1 MPLWSI
7 VRHSV
12 PLIFGKFDKY
22 YRMKS
27 KVRIYSLC
35 FFYFAFSAWFICLF
49 FSPQKLFLQYS
60 AWPFLREAFSQE
72 SGLPPSSGKRSGDA
86 LFREMLSSVEGT
98 ISIST
103 NIRVQLNLFD
113 KEFVGS
119 GSYQEM
125 KTPELY
131 GKGTTCFR
139 LELQLQPQTGQTPA
153 NQSTGNAQNSLT
165 IVCDKS
171 YIYKYTCVEGEKKLE
186 RIEIAPLVK
195 AVDADEKND
204 LPTEIG
210 AMCSLGG
217 MAGMLQEVRN
227 QYDFI
232 DAPIQTQIN
241 EKNGSVGVWKIRGR
255 LKPALLQKFLVD
267 ANGKK
272 TQVPE
277 QIPTCIDIYVGL
289 EDRFPFRLDYF
300 WTADGSEPTGEH
312 FASLLYYNMVL
323 HDGNI
328 APGTFEY
335 LPSEN
340 IHPVDVTDQ
349 TIERILHSR

>member
-1 MPLWSI
+1 
-7 VRHSV
+7 
-12 PLIFGKFDKY
+12 
-22 YRMKS
+22 MKS
-27 KVRIYSLC
+27 KIRIYFLYSLL
-35 FFYFAFSAWFICLF
+35 FAFSLWLICLF
-49 FSPQKLFLQYS
+49 FFPKNLFL
-60 AWPFLREAFSQE
+60 PFLHEAFSQE
-72 SGLPPSSGKRSGDA
+72 SMLSSSSGKRSGDA
-86 LFREMLSSVEGT
+86 LFREMLSSVEGA

-103 NIRVQLNLFD
+103 NIRVQLSLFD
-113 KEFVGS
+113 KEFIGS

-131 GKGTTCFR
+131 GKGTTRFR
-139 LELQLQPQTGQTPA
+139 LELQIQAPA
-153 NQSTGNAQNSLT
+153 GSASANHNAGNERNSLT

-171 YIYKYTCVEGEKKLE
+171 YIHKYTSIEGEKNLE
-186 RIEIAPLVK
+186 RIEIAPLMK
-195 AVDADEKND
+195 AIGADEKND
-204 LPTEIG
+204 VSAEIG
-210 AMCSLGG
+210 AMCYLGG
-217 MAGMLQEVRN
+217 MAGMLREVRN
-227 QYDFI
+227 QYDFT

-241 EKNGSVGVWKIRGR
+241 EKNGSIGVWKIRGR
-255 LKPALLQKFLVD
+255 LKPALLQQFLVD
-267 ANGKK
+267 ADGRK
-272 TQVPE
+272 TKIPA
-277 QIPTCIDIYVGL
+277 QIPTCIDIYIGL